1 MLLDDFGKICVFKE
15 KTRTP
20 DGEGGTLYKCVQAHT
35 SQSDWMPSATPAL
48 WKTVSVD

>member
-20 DGEGGTLYKCVQAHT
+20 DGEGGYYIE
-35 SQSDWMPSATPAL
+35 
-48 WKTVSVD
+48 WKDGAAFTAY